1 MSAKRTCYNERR
13 ARIVLLHERSG
24 KYMKK
29 ALVVV
34 DMQVDFITG
43 ALGNEQCRAIVPNVA
58 AKVKSAQESGTDLI
72 FTMDTH
78 GEDYLDTQEGK
89 NLPVPHCI
97 RGTEGWQIIPELKD
111 AADQSGKKVEKDTFG
126 SMELGRYLSE
136 AGYEEAE
143 LVGVCTDICVISN
156 GLILKAAFPETV
168 IRVAADCCAGVTP
181 ESHEHA
187 LEAMKSCQIHVVNEG
202 KEPY

>member
-1 MSAKRTCYNERR
+1 M
-13 ARIVLLHERSG
+13 
-24 KYMKK
+24 
-29 ALVVV
+29 
-34 DMQVDFITG
+34 
-43 ALGNEQCRAIVPNVA
+43 
-58 AKVKSAQESGTDLI
+58 
-72 FTMDTH
+72 
-78 GEDYLDTQEGK
+78 DTQEGK

-156 GLILKAAFPETV
+156 AMTMKAFVPEMV
-168 IRVAADCCAGVTP
+168 IAVDAACCAGVTP
-181 ESHEHA
+181 ESHRTA
-187 LEAMKSCQIHVVNEG
+187 LKAMKSCQIHVVNEG

>member
-1 MSAKRTCYNERR
+1 M
-13 ARIVLLHERSG
+13 SG
-24 KYMKK
+24 KNL
-29 ALVVV
+29 LVVV
-34 DMQVDFITG
+34 DMQNDFIGG
-43 ALGNEQCRAIVPNVA
+43 ALGTKEAQDILPSVRARIAQARERGETVA
-58 AKVKSAQESGTDLI
+58 
-72 FTMDTH
+72 FTRDTH
-78 GEDYLDTQEGK
+78 GEDYLSTQEGK

-156 GLILKAAFPETV
+156 AMTMKAFVPEMV
-168 IRVAADCCAGVTP
+168 IAVDAACCAGVTP
-181 ESHEHA
+181 ESHRTA
-187 LEAMKSCQIHVVNEG
+187 LKAMKSCQIHVVNEG